1 MGRRA
6 SRKRGAALFC
16 VRVERVRAP
25 PMTTRRQV
33 SRRFAAGW
41 IAGTYVVLGLLWI
54 ALSDVALAWWAG
66 ADITT
71 ALTRVNLGKGFGFV
85 LVSGALLYLA
95 MRWLPAWRDE
105 APGTGAGEEL
115 ARFGSWPWLV
125 LAVAVIASTAGVG
138 LGAWHLQGAAAESQA
153 REDLQRAAFLKG
165 GVIDQWLAERTGDAM
180 VLGEARG
187 FNLFAVTALER
198 RSTLALEQV
207 LDRLE
212 LMRTAYDY
220 DSVALLDADRQ
231 PVIELGR
238 SALDEAAMDAVLR
251 EVRRSGETSEPILHA
266 DPDRRPRI
274 SWAVPVRDRAAPQDP
289 VVGLVLLSSTL
300 ENLHPLLTLTE
311 NRNGMDAQ
319 AHIVVREGDQ
329 RAMIARIT
337 ESGGLIIPAPAAFPR
352 LRERVLDHPRAEV
365 VIERFEDGDSPF
377 LAGVQGLAPA
387 GWDLVLKRDLDAL
400 QALPR
405 QQGAWAAGATLFV
418 WLVVLGAGALLWRQ
432 QWLRRNLALVRAHA
446 DQDRLLGI
454 FFDMPFV
461 GMAISGP
468 RGQGWE
474 RVNACLAD
482 MLGYAPDELAAMD
495 WDRLAIPE
503 DRGCE
508 AVLDAEMRRGD
519 RSGYSVVKR
528 LLRRDGRVMVADIDV
543 KCSRTPQGELDRVV
557 ATVEDITEQREQEE
571 RQRLASVVFE
581 NTREGVVI
589 TDATAH
595 ILSVNRAFTQL
606 MGYTQDE
613 VVGRTPKMFQSGRH
627 DQAFYTNLYRE
638 LQVNGHWQGEIWNR
652 RKNGEIF
659 PELQSITAVRDE
671 QGHLT
676 HYVSV
681 FADISR
687 IKASEAELDFLAH
700 HDPLTELPNRRLL
713 RARLTHG
720 ISLMRRRQGHLALL
734 FVDIDRF
741 KDINDSQGHAAGDR
755 LLKIVGERL
764 QVGRRGTDTVARLAS
779 DEFAV
784 LVENLGHVD
793 DAALV
798 AENIIREVGYP
809 CDLGNG
815 VEMEIAATVGIA
827 VFPDHGVDA
836 DTLLQQ
842 ASTALSQAKMDGR
855 GSYRYYSDEFTRAA
869 RERIDLSARLRRAIE
884 ADALEVHYQPQYNV
898 EDGRLL
904 GAEALLRWTDPELGP
919 ISPGRFIPLAEQTGL
934 IVELGGWV
942 LRRVIEQGH
951 RWRAAGYPPIRLAV
965 NVSALQFQRVPI
977 DQQVGQLLEDFE
989 FPADQLELEITESAL
1004 MADPSRARRI
1014 LQRLRERGVHFAID
1028 DFGTGYSSMAQLK
1041 RFPVDTLKIDKSF
1054 VDGLAED
1061 DAAGSADDRSIAR
1074 SIVGLGHGLGLTVLA
1089 EGVETAEQL
1098 AVLRELG
1105 CDHYQ
1110 GFYASRPVPALEFEA
1125 LLTSAPGTPSP

>member
-1 MGRRA
+1 MKVDRR
-6 SRKRGAALFC
+6 
-16 VRVERVRAP
+16 V
-25 PMTTRRQV
+25 T
-33 SRRFAAGW
+33 RRFAAGW
-41 IAGTYVVLGLLWI
+41 IAGAYVVFGVLWI
-54 ALSDVALAWWAG
+54 VLSDAALAWWGG
-66 ADITT
+66 AEVT
-71 ALTRVNLGKGFGFV
+71 AALMRANMGKGLGFV
-85 LVSGALLYLA
+85 LVSGVLLYAA
-95 MRWLPAWRDE
+95 MRWMPPWRDAE
-105 APGTGAGEEL
+105 TGPAAREEL
-115 ARFGSWPWLV
+115 GRFGYWPWLV
-125 LAVAVIASTAGVG
+125 LGVAVIASTVAVG
-138 LGAWHLQGAAAESQA
+138 LSAWHWQGAAAESQA
-153 REDLQRAAFLKG
+153 RDDLQRAAFLKG
-165 GVIDQWLAERTGDAM
+165 GVIDHWLAERTGDAA
-180 VLGEARG
+180 VLAEARG

-207 LDRLE
+207 RDRLE
-212 LMRTAYDY
+212 LMRTAYGY
-220 DSVALLDADRQ
+220 DGVALLNADRQ

-238 SALDEAAMDAVLR
+238 SALDEAQMDAVLR
-251 EVRRSGETSEPILHA
+251 EVRHSGEKSEPILHA

-274 SWAVPVRDRAAPQDP
+274 SWAVPVRNRAAPHDP
-289 VVGLVLLSSTL
+289 VVGLVLLSSTV
-300 ENLHPLLTLTE
+300 ESLHPLLTLTE
-311 NRNGMDAQ
+311 NRSGLDAQ
-319 AHIVVREGDQ
+319 AHIVVRAGDQ
-329 RAMIARIT
+329 RASIARIS
-337 ESGGLIIPAPAAFPR
+337 EAGGVMIPAPAAFPR
-352 LRERVLDHPRAEV
+352 LRERVLDHPRDAV
-365 VIERFEDGDSPF
+365 VIERFDDTDSHF
-377 LAGVQGLAPA
+377 LAGVQPLGPA

-400 QALPR
+400 QLAPR
-405 QQGAWAAGATLFV
+405 QQAAWAAGATLLI
-418 WLVVLGAGALLWRQ
+418 WLVVLAAGALLWRQ
-432 QWLRRNLALVRAHA
+432 QWLRRNLTLVRAHA

-468 RGQGWE
+468 RGEGWE
-474 RVNACLAD
+474 RVNTCLAD
-482 MLGYAPDELAAMD
+482 MLGYSPDELAGLD
-495 WDRLAIPE
+495 WDRLVVPE
-503 DRGCE
+503 DRGCDAE
-508 AVLDAEMRRGD
+508 LDAEMRRGE
-519 RSGYSVVKR
+519 RPGYSIVKR
-528 LLRRDGRVMVADIDV
+528 LLRRDGRVMFADIDV
-543 KCSRTPQGELDRVV
+543 KCSRTPEGGLDRIV
-557 ATVEDITEQREQEE
+557 ATVEDITERREHEE

-627 DQAFYTNLYRE
+627 DQAFYANMFRE

-659 PELQSITAVRDE
+659 PELQSITAVHDS
-671 QGHLT
+671 QGRLT

-681 FADISR
+681 FADITR

-720 ISLMRRRQGHLALL
+720 ISLMRRRKGHLALL
-734 FVDIDRF
+734 FVDVDRF

-755 LLKIVGERL
+755 LLKIISERL
-764 QVGRRGTDTVARLAS
+764 QIGRRGTDTVARLAS

-793 DAALV
+793 DAALI
-798 AENIIREVGYP
+798 AENIIREVSYP
-809 CDLGNG
+809 CDLGDG
-815 VEMEIAATVGIA
+815 VELEITATIGIA
-827 VFPDHGVDA
+827 MFPDHAGDA

-884 ADALEVHYQPQYNV
+884 HDALEVHYQPQYNV
-898 EDGRLL
+898 ADGRLL

-919 ISPGRFIPLAEQTGL
+919 VSPGRFIPLAEQTGL
-934 IVELGGWV
+934 IVELGAWV

-951 RWRAAGYPPIRLAV
+951 QWRAAGYPPLRLAV

-977 DQQVGQLLEDFE
+977 DQQVGQLLEEFE

-1054 VDGLAED
+1054 VDGLAEGETV
-1061 DAAGSADDRSIAR
+1061 GSANDLSIAR
-1074 SIVGLGHGLGLTVLA
+1074 SIIGLGHGLGLAVLA
-1089 EGVETAEQL
+1089 EGVETADQL
-1098 AVLRELG
+1098 TVLRELG

-1110 GFYASRPVPALEFEA
+1110 GYYASRPVPSAEFEV
-1125 LLTSAPGTPSP
+1125 LLAAPRA

>member
-1 MGRRA
+1 MTDARR
-6 SRKRGAALFC
+6 R
-16 VRVERVRAP
+16 
-25 PMTTRRQV
+25 T
-33 SRRFAAGW
+33 RRFAAGW
-41 IAGTYVVLGLLWI
+41 IAGGYVVVGVLWI

-66 ADITT
+66 ADVPD
-71 ALTRVNLGKGFGFV
+71 ALTRANLGKGIGFV
-85 LVSGALLYLA
+85 LVSGVLLYAA
-95 MRWLPAWRDE
+95 MRWLPASNPE
-105 APGTGAGEEL
+105 APVAGSRQAL
-115 ARFGSWPWLV
+115 GRFGYWPWLA
-125 LAVAVIASTAGVG
+125 LAAAVIGSTAAVG
-138 LGAWHLQGAAAESQA
+138 LGAWQWQVAAAEMQA

-165 GVIDQWLAERTGDAM
+165 GVIDRWLAERTGDAV
-180 VLGEARG
+180 VLAEARG

-198 RSTLALEQV
+198 RSVLALEQV
-207 LDRLE
+207 RDRLE
-212 LMRTAYDY
+212 LMRRAYDY
-220 DSVALLDADRQ
+220 DGVALLDANRQ

-238 SALDEAAMDAVLR
+238 SALDESQMDAVLR
-251 EVRRSGETSEPILHA
+251 EVRRSAETSEPILHA
-266 DPDRRPRI
+266 DPDGRPRI
-274 SWAVPVRDRAAPQDP
+274 SWAVPVRDRARPHDP
-289 VVGLVLLSSTL
+289 VVGLVLLSSTV
-300 ENLHPLLTLTE
+300 ESLHPLLTLTE
-311 NRNGMDAQ
+311 SRNGLDAQ
-319 AHIVVREGDQ
+319 AHIVVRGGDQ
-329 RAMIARIT
+329 RATIARI
-337 ESGGLIIPAPAAFPR
+337 SAAGGVIIPAPAAFPR
-352 LRERVLDHPRAEV
+352 LRERILDHPRDAV
-365 VIERFEDGDSPF
+365 VIERFDNADSRF
-377 LAGVQGLAPA
+377 FAGVQGLAPA
-387 GWDLVLKRDLDAL
+387 GWDLVLKRDLDGVQLA
-400 QALPR
+400 PR
-405 QQGAWAAGATLFV
+405 QQAVWAAGATLLV
-418 WLVVLGAGALLWRQ
+418 WLVVLAAGGLLWRQ

-446 DQDRLLGI
+446 DQDRMLGI

-468 RGQGWE
+468 GGAGWE

-482 MLGYAPDELAAMD
+482 MLGYAPDELTAMD
-495 WDRLAIPE
+495 WNRLATPE

-508 AVLDAEMRRGD
+508 AELDAEMRRGE

-543 KCSRTPQGELDRVV
+543 KCSRTPEGALDRVV
-557 ATVEDITEQREQEE
+557 ATVEDITERREQEE

-627 DQAFYTNLYRE
+627 DQAFYANLFRE

-659 PELQSITAVRDE
+659 PELQSITAVHDS
-671 QGHLT
+671 QGRLT

-755 LLKIVGERL
+755 LLRLVAERL

-798 AENIIREVGYP
+798 AENIIREVSYP

-815 VEMEIAATVGIA
+815 MEMEVTATVGIA
-827 VFPDHGVDA
+827 VFPEHAADA

-884 ADALEVHYQPQYNV
+884 QDALEVHYQPQYHV
-898 EDGRLL
+898 ADGRLL

-951 RWRAAGYPPIRLAV
+951 QWRAAGHPPLRLAV

-977 DQQVGQLLEDFE
+977 DQQVGQLLEDFD

-1054 VDGLAED
+1054 VDGLAEEEG
-1061 DAAGSADDRSIAR
+1061 AGNADDRSIAR
-1074 SIVGLGHGLGLTVLA
+1074 SIVGLGHGLGLSVLA

-1110 GFYASRPVPALEFEA
+1110 GYYASRPAPAAEFARLLEAANSA
-1125 LLTSAPGTPSP
+1125 LPGGADDRK